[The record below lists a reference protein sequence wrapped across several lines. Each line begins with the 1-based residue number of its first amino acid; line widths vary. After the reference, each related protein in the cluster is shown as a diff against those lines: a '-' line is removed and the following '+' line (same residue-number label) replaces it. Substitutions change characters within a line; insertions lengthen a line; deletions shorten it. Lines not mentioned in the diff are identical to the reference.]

1 MNRRTV
7 GSWLAS
13 FSLVFLA
20 CVIPPLRSAIAD
32 EPPPS
37 KVEARPVTQSIKLF
51 NGRDLAGFR
60 SYLKDSGR
68 EDPRQV
74 FSVVDGQIRI
84 SGESAGYL
92 ATDREYRD
100 YLLTLEYRVLADLS
114 PLFDIGGAVAEH
126 VMPQLVALLGHP
138 PESYGKGAIVGVNGD
153 MEHGGA
159 LCHPKMG
166 KPMRAALGGGKAVI
180 PSNVKVAAA
189 GATIDL
195 PLGHKDNVWSFD
207 HFDTITVGLA
217 DAPRPDEIV
226 VIVGIADGGRVNP
239 RVGQGPVT

>member
-1 MNRRTV
+1 MTMKIRRLQVIKDVLYAEAGADAPRPITRAV
-7 GSWLAS
+7 ALAVIDNP
-13 FSLVFLA
+13 FS
-20 CVIPPLRSAIAD
+20 
-32 EPPPS
+32 
-37 KVEARPVTQSIKLF
+37 
-51 NGRDLAGFR
+51 GRHVADLA
-60 SYLKDSGR
+60 
-68 EDPRQV
+68 
-74 FSVVDGQIRI
+74 
-84 SGESAGYL
+84 
-92 ATDREYRD
+92 
-100 YLLTLEYRVLADLS
+100 
-114 PLFDIGGAVAEH
+114 PLFDIGGAIAEH
-126 VMPQLVALLGHP
+126 VMPELVKLLAHP

-207 HFDTITVGLA
+207 HFDTITVGLS
-217 DAPRPDEIV
+217 DAPRPNEIV